1 MPTSPV
7 NSPKFPSGQWL
18 VLREAHFWERGRVLE
33 FPTGVHQ
40 ATLGRSPSCCWRIN
54 DPSVSRIHAALV
66 RRPRRGVYVM
76 DLASRGGT
84 YVNGERVN
92 GEWLLMNGDTISLG
106 SDIVLEYNEGT
117 PPAAAPRNRWLKPL
131 GWLGGGVLALV
142 AALLARS

>member
-1 MPTSPV
+1 MLPTPTLALPV
-7 NSPKFPSGQWL
+7 CQDNLTFIEDLTVPDGTYVDPGVVLDKRWKVRNSG
-18 VLREAHFWERGRVLE
+18 
-33 FPTGVHQ
+33 
-40 ATLGRSPSCCWRIN
+40 SCNWDEDYRFKLI
-54 DPSVSRIHAALV
+54 D
-66 RRPRRGVYVM
+66 
-76 DLASRGGT
+76 ASTNGT